1 MTPVTP
7 SVSEAAV
14 RLAPI
19 SFVPATVETAE
30 ALTEIAVAAKSHWGY
45 PPGWLNRWRKELTI
59 TPGYLANHTAFTA
72 VLEGRMAGFYALH
85 LAAGEALLDHLWV
98 RPSCMRQGVGRA
110 LFEHAEATA
119 RKGGARCLKITG
131 DPNAEEFYVRM
142 GAKLYGR
149 QPAAMDE
156 RERFLPLFEKAL
168 QPPA

>member
-14 RLAPI
+14 RI
-19 SFVPATVETAE
+19 SPMTMIPAHADAAE

-59 TPGYLANHTAFTA
+59 TPGYLAEHTAFTA
-72 VLEGRMAGFYALH
+72 VLDGRMAGFYALH
-85 LAAGEALLDHLWV
+85 LEAGEALLDQLWV

-119 RKGGARCLKITG
+119 RKAGASRLKITG
-131 DPNAEEFYVRM
+131 DPHAEEFYLRM
-142 GAKLYGR
+142 GAKLSGR
-149 QPAAMDE
+149 QPAPMDDQ
-156 RERFLPLFEKAL
+156 ERFLPLFEKAL
-168 QPPA
+168 HPPA